1 MTIELKR
8 SGEELLVYLAGRLDT
23 DAQGQLETTLRQNLP
38 GVKLLIFDLTAL
50 EYLSSAGL
58 RLLLAA
64 QKLMNRQGQMIVR
77 NINATVSEI
86 FEITGFSDL
95 LTIQ

>member
-64 QKLMNRQGQMIVR
+64 QKLMNRHGQMIVR